1 MRKKLFLG
9 WSNIKWFIRELRNL
23 YSSKDSFFSKKRVE
37 SGIAFVVG
45 QWGMIYFLTK
55 NNATM
60 SASDIVLWAGVE
72 FAIAGYMVTQ
82 IQKEKTVKPELK
94 NDLEKILLKKFTKF
108 NRISFSVYLP
118 LNCPSFCLIFRMSAS
133 TSPVG

>member
-9 WSNIKWFIRELRNL
+9 WSNIKWFVRELRNL

-55 NNATM
+55 NSDTM

-82 IQKEKTVKPELK
+82 IQKEKKIKPELEEDWEEPELD
-94 NDLEKILLKKFTKF
+94 NDWDESPKDKQC
-108 NRISFSVYLP
+108 
-118 LNCPSFCLIFRMSAS
+118 NCK
-133 TSPVG
+133 